1 MTRRLRAPA
10 PQRLGRVGENGVSN
24 WLIIG
29 AGKSGV
35 AAANFLASLG
45 EPVAITD
52 SNAQPDLPERL
63 RDDVKRFFG
72 RQDDSVLENVSSIV
86 LSPGVPRTIPL
97 LQRAMALAIPIIG
110 EIELAYRH
118 LKGHV
123 IAITGSNGKST
134 TTALIGEILRVAGRQ
149 PIVAGNI
156 GDPLISAID
165 FERPRTYVLELSS
178 FQLESI
184 ETFHANVA
192 LLLNITP
199 DHMDRYPNFDAY
211 AAAKF
216 RIFANQQSGDVAI
229 TNANDRRTHV
239 RGAAAKQWQ
248 FSSAQRVD
256 CGAYLEG
263 DQLVLNVDGTARRI
277 PRASLKLQGQANVE
291 NALAAWLA
299 ARAVGIDDM
308 DVQIAFGTFA
318 GLPHRMVL
326 VRELDGVRYV
336 NDSKGT
342 NVDAT
347 LASLQGFD
355 PNSVILILGG
365 KDKAG
370 EFERM
375 RDLVQAK
382 ARTVLTIGLAADR
395 IAEALEGSTTIV
407 PAGDMQH
414 AIEWARANA
423 KSGETV
429 LLSPACASFDQYRNF
444 GHRGEHF
451 EELVRAL

>member
-1 MTRRLRAPA
+1 
-10 PQRLGRVGENGVSN
+10 
-24 WLIIG
+24 
-29 AGKSGV
+29 
-35 AAANFLASLG
+35 
-45 EPVAITD
+45 
-52 SNAQPDLPERL
+52 
-63 RDDVKRFFG
+63 VKRFFG
-72 RQDDSVLENVSSIV
+72 HQDEQVLGNVSSIV

-97 LQRAMALAIPIIG
+97 LQRAAALSIPIIG

-216 RIFANQQSGDVAI
+216 RIFANQESGDIAI
-229 TNANDRRTHV
+229 TNASDRRTES
-239 RGAAAKQWQ
+239 RGSAAKHWK
-248 FSSAQRVD
+248 FSAARRVD
-256 CGAYLEG
+256 CGAYLDG
-263 DQLVLNVDGTARRI
+263 DELVLNVDGTARRI

-299 ARAVGIDDM
+299 ARAVGVDDM

-355 PNSVILILGG
+355 PGSVILILGG

-382 ARTVLTIGLAADR
+382 ARTVLTIGMAADR
-395 IAEALEGSTTIV
+395 IAEALEGAAAIV

-423 KSGETV
+423 KPGETV